1 MKMSGFLMVTGRKED
16 LRDPP
21 CLVVNDGS
29 GPGSVRL
36 GGREKEPSFGTVAD
50 FFDANPHIT
59 PISTMVAPGD
69 FITCL

>member
-16 LRDPP
+16 PRDPP

-50 FFDANPHIT
+50 SLMQILTSHRFLPWL
-59 PISTMVAPGD
+59 PPVIS
-69 FITCL
+69 